1 MTGFVSAS
9 NVEKR
14 EWKIND
20 ATESDSC
27 GLLL

>member
-20 ATESDSC
+20 PMECDSRAVP
-27 GLLL
+27 

>member
-9 NVEKR
+9 NVEKS

-20 ATESDSC
+20 PMACDTRVVP
-27 GLLL
+27 